1 MQCGN
6 VLSVL
11 YQYEREHHISREY
24 AAHTKWVRFKAG
36 GRTGISPGFSR
47 SPYNTYGGPDGTAR
61 AILTSYPG
69 PGNWLSRSEVSE
81 LDARPRFLH

>member
-1 MQCGN
+1 MQYGN

-36 GRTGISPGFSR
+36 GRTGGNLAGVFS
-47 SPYNTYGGPDGTAR
+47 
-61 AILTSYPG
+61 
-69 PGNWLSRSEVSE
+69 VSVQY
-81 LDARPRFLH
+81 LRRPRRHSPRNSNLVPWPWKLVVTIRGLRA